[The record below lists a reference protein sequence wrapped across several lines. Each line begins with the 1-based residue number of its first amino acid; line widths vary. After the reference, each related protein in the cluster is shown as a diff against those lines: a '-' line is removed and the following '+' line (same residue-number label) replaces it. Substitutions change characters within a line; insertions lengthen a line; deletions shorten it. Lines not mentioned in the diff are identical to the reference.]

1 MSLSPPT
8 GERLEAYRIC
18 QERGH
23 VASGLV
29 LTSSPPWR
37 ECKHCG
43 TAYRIEESVV
53 ELRSPEDSNEMG

>member
-1 MSLSPPT
+1 MNEPT
-8 GERLEAYRIC
+8 RERLEAYRIC

-23 VASGLV
+23 VTSGLV

-53 ELRSPEDSNEMG
+53 ELGSPEDSNEMG